1 MATKEPQVGDAVMWH
16 GKLHK
21 ITGLPLRAVM
31 RNGEAVAVP
40 MIVFENK
47 NYRSICN
54 LPDFAWSQDD
64 DAWFGAGR
72 VLSRDERI
80 LYEALIGARP
90 PAETHMVA
98 RRILDSTDYDTEV
111 PRERLA
117 EIIASRKS
125 LNADDA
131 EAYVDACLAHC
142 AELKEARNG

>member
-1 MATKEPQVGDAVMWH
+1 MATKEPQVGDALLFH
-16 GKLHK
+16 GRLHE
-21 ITGLPLRAVM
+21 IIGLPLRAVM
-31 RNGEAVAVP
+31 RDGEAVAVP
-40 MIVFENK
+40 MIVFENEQ
-47 NYRSICN
+47 YRSLGN
-54 LPDFAWSQDD
+54 LPDYVWSEDD
-64 DAWFGAGR
+64 NAWFGAGR
-72 VLSRDERI
+72 VLARDERI

-117 EIIASRKS
+117 EIIASRKG